1 MKPTALHPDALYFV
15 TRNDAILAN
24 ALDAVVESYKSGV
37 LHEVIIQP
45 HEEKRTPGQNSNYWI
60 SLREYLRQFNAIVN
74 QFASDSGN
82 NARDIKREIAR
93 RNPPEYAGII
103 LASNEEVAHDFIKQ
117 LANVPTSTT
126 LKKRKEFPEFTE
138 AMNATMNDLI
148 GQAMALQ
155 RQYAMG

>member
-1 MKPTALHPDALYFV
+1 MKPTAIHPDAIYFV
-15 TRNDAILAN
+15 PRNDGILAN
-24 ALDAVVESYKSGV
+24 ALDAVVERYKSGV

-45 HEEKRTPGQNSNYWI
+45 HEEKRTHGQNSVYWI
-60 SLREYLRQFNAIVN
+60 SLREYLRQFNAIIN
-74 QFASDSGN
+74 QMQSDTGQP
-82 NARDIKREIAR
+82 ARDIKREIAR
-93 RNPPEYAGII
+93 RNEPEYAGIV
-103 LASNEEVAHDFIKQ
+103 LASNEVVAHDFIKQ

-126 LKKRKEFPEFTE
+126 LKRRKEFPEFTE